1 MHIFRE
7 FPFDDRVTSGVNDG
21 KQDIAN
27 LNRLGM
33 ESSTVAKHNLA
44 ILVDHQ
50 SFCSSNTISITVVDK
65 LRK

>member
-27 LNRLGM
+27 LDN
-33 ESSTVAKHNLA
+33 
-44 ILVDHQ
+44 
-50 SFCSSNTISITVVDK
+50 
-65 LRK
+65 LRKNYSEFRVLLYLWSGRNLIVS